1 MEDTLHSVESLQT
14 TKEFPEGWSQGK
26 LFDVCLCRLIF
37 QLTQV
42 IDRPIPVLLVRK
54 TVLSGVPQYIPRKTG
69 QLL

>member
-1 MEDTLHSVESLQT
+1 MEDTLQK

-26 LFDVCLCRLIF
+26 LFDVCLCCLIF

-42 IDRPIPVLLVRK
+42 IDRPVLLVRK